1 MSELVVP
8 PPPDHLPNLLNSQ
21 HPEGSLNEMMHHWK
35 ALVIWNSF
43 SVVNRMLGIPWDA
56 DGCPKHI
63 VEKPTRCRS
72 IPTQLL
78 VSKAFICIFVQMGL
92 WNCIQRFNFLLIF
105 FLFYCEL
112 IEVNAVAK
120 LLKIENRIF
129 VESSNPQMR
138 IKNPWRITRDFPY
151 HESSVGGAGSLRRVR
166 YWSID
171 CDWKPTITLD

>member
-21 HPEGSLNEMMHHWK
+21 HPERSLNEMMHHWK

-78 VSKAFICIFVQMGL
+78 VSKAFICIFVQTGL
-92 WNCIQRFNFLLIF
+92 WNCIQRFFCWFFSF
-105 FLFYCEL
+105 FLWINWSQCCGL
-112 IEVNAVAK
+112 TI
-120 LLKIENRIF
+120 KIENRIF
-129 VESSNPQMR
+129 VQSSNPQMQ
-138 IKNPWRITRDFPY
+138 IKNPCWRNTGDFPY